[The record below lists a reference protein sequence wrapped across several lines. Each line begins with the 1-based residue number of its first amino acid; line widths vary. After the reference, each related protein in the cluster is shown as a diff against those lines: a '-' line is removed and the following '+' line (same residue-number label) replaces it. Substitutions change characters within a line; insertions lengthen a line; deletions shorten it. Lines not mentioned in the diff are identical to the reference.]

1 MKSNKDNYNQMN
13 ETKLGKKLD
22 ESVESPP
29 SRLPT
34 NPITPKKPGPK
45 NEKRERFSV
54 DVPSSRIASNT
65 RREK

>member
-34 NPITPKKPGPK
+34 NPITPKKPDPK
-45 NEKRERFSV
+45 MKKEKDFL
-54 DVPSSRIASNT
+54 
-65 RREK
+65 